1 MEVLSAVGVVQYF
14 RGRSHVETNMAE
26 QTPLKH
32 YAAHALRGVRVGLL
46 AFALTLV
53 TMVVVKLA
61 RTGHESSPFL
71 VETLYGS

>member
-1 MEVLSAVGVVQYF
+1 
-14 RGRSHVETNMAE
+14 MAE